1 MNVVLWI
8 IQILLAA
15 VFAGVGLAKLTQPKE
30 KLRDVMR
37 WVDPVPP
44 SQVKALGTVE
54 ALAAAGLVLPG
65 LTGIATVL
73 TPLAAVGVVIVMVGG
88 ILVHLRDRKQQASPD
103 GRRTELQGAILCA
116 VLLVLAAVV
125 AWGRFGPYAL

>member
-1 MNVVLWI
+1 MNVPLWA

-15 VFAGVGLAKLTQPKE
+15 VFAGAGLAKLTRPKE
-30 KLRDVMR
+30 KLRDRMG

-44 SQVKALGTVE
+44 SQVKALGFVE
-54 ALAAAGLVLPG
+54 VLAAAGLVLPP

-73 TPLAAVGVVIVMVGG
+73 TPLAAVGLVIVMIGG
-88 ILVHLRDRKQQASPD
+88 IVVHRRDMKEHTGDRRKL
-103 GRRTELQGAILCA
+103 EIQGAITCA

-125 AWGRFGPYAL
+125 AWGRFGPYSF

>member
-8 IQILLAA
+8 IQILLAV
-15 VFAGVGLAKLTQPKE
+15 VFAGAGFAKLTQPKD
-30 KLRDVMR
+30 KLRDMMR

-44 SQVKALGTVE
+44 TQVKALGAVE
-54 ALAAAGLVLPG
+54 LLAAIGLVLPP

-73 TPLAAVGVVIVMVGG
+73 TPLAATGLVIVMIGG
-88 ILVHLRDRKQQASPD
+88 ILVHLRDMKKQDTAEQRRK
-103 GRRTELQGAILCA
+103 ELQGAITCA

-125 AWGRFGPYAL
+125 AWGRFGPYSF

>member
-15 VFAGVGLAKLTQPKE
+15 VFAGAGLTKLTQPKE
-30 KLRDVMR
+30 KLRDKMG

-44 SQVKALGTVE
+44 TQVKALGAVE
-54 ALAAAGLVLPG
+54 LLAALGLVLPA

-73 TPLAAVGVVIVMVGG
+73 TPLAALGLVIVMIGG
-88 ILVHLRDRKQQASPD
+88 IVVHLRRKETP
-103 GRRTELQGAILCA
+103 GALVCL
-116 VLLVLAAVV
+116 VLLVLAALV
-125 AWGRFGPYAL
+125 AWGRFGPYSF

>member
-8 IQILLAA
+8 IQILLAV
-15 VFAGVGLAKLTQPKE
+15 VFAGAGFAKLTQPKD
-30 KLRDVMR
+30 KLRELMR

-44 SQVKALGTVE
+44 TQVKALGAVE
-54 ALAAAGLVLPG
+54 LLAAIGLVLPP

-73 TPLAAVGVVIVMVGG
+73 TPLAATGLVIVMIGG
-88 ILVHLRDRKQQASPD
+88 ILVHLRDMKKQDTAEQ
-103 GRRTELQGAILCA
+103 RRTELQGVITCA

-125 AWGRFGPYAL
+125 AWGRFGPYSF

>member
-8 IQILLAA
+8 IQILLAV
-15 VFAGVGLAKLTQPKE
+15 VFAGAGFAKLTQPKD
-30 KLRDVMR
+30 KLREMMR

-44 SQVKALGTVE
+44 TQVKALGAVE
-54 ALAAAGLVLPG
+54 LLAALGLVLPP

-73 TPLAAVGVVIVMVGG
+73 TPLAATGLVIVMIGG
-88 ILVHLRDRKQQASPD
+88 ILVHLRDRKKLETAEQ
-103 GRRTELQGAILCA
+103 RRTELQGAITCA

-125 AWGRFGPYAL
+125 AWGRFGPYSF

>member
-8 IQILLAA
+8 IQILLAV
-15 VFAGVGLAKLTQPKE
+15 VFAGAGFAKLTQPKD
-30 KLRDVMR
+30 KLRELMR

-44 SQVKALGTVE
+44 TQVKALGAVE
-54 ALAAAGLVLPG
+54 LLAAVGLVLPA

-73 TPLAAVGVVIVMVGG
+73 TPIAATGLVIVMIGG
-88 ILVHLRDRKQQASPD
+88 ILVHLRDLKKRDTPE
-103 GRRTELQGAILCA
+103 GRRAELQGAITCA

-125 AWGRFGPYAL
+125 AWGRFGPYSF

>member
-8 IQILLAA
+8 IQILLAV
-15 VFAGVGLAKLTQPKE
+15 VFAGAGFAKLTQPKD
-30 KLRDVMR
+30 KLRELMR

-44 SQVKALGTVE
+44 TQVKALGAAEV
-54 ALAAAGLVLPG
+54 LAAIGLVLPP

-73 TPLAAVGVVIVMVGG
+73 TPLAAVGLVIVMIGG
-88 ILVHLRDRKQQASPD
+88 ILVHLRDLKKQDTQD
-103 GRRTELQGAILCA
+103 GRRTEIQGAMTCA

-125 AWGRFGPYAL
+125 AWGRFGPYSF

>member
-8 IQILLAA
+8 IQILLAV
-15 VFAGVGLAKLTQPKE
+15 VFAGAGFAKLTQPKD
-30 KLRDVMR
+30 KLRELMR

-44 SQVKALGTVE
+44 TQVKALGAVE
-54 ALAAAGLVLPG
+54 LLAALGLVLPP

-73 TPLAAVGVVIVMVGG
+73 TPLAAVGLVIVMIGG
-88 ILVHLRDRKQQASPD
+88 ILVHLRDMKKQDTGDRRK
-103 GRRTELQGAILCA
+103 TEIQGAITCA

-125 AWGRFGPYAL
+125 AWGRFGPYSF

>member
-15 VFAGVGLAKLTQPKE
+15 VFAGVGLAKLSQPKE

-44 SQVKALGTVE
+44 SQVKSLGAVE
-54 ALAAAGLVLPG
+54 LLAAAGLVLPAA
-65 LTGIATVL
+65 TGIATVL
-73 TPLAAVGVVIVMVGG
+73 TPLAAVGLVIVMIGG
-88 ILVHLRDRKQQASPD
+88 ILVHLRAREQQTSQD
-103 GRRTELQGAILCA
+103 GRRTEIQGAVTCA

>member
-1 MNVVLWI
+1 VNTVLWV

-15 VFAGVGLAKLTQPKE
+15 TFAGAGLAKLTQPKE
-30 KLRDVMR
+30 KLRDRMG

-44 SQVKALGTVE
+44 SQVKALGAVE
-54 ALAAAGLVLPG
+54 VLAALGLVLPA

-73 TPLAAVGVVIVMVGG
+73 TPLAALGLVIVMIGA
-88 ILVHLRDRKQQASPD
+88 ILVHLRDMKKQDTPD
-103 GRRTELQGAILCA
+103 RRRTEIQGAITCV

-125 AWGRFGPYAL
+125 AWGRFGPYSL

>member
-15 VFAGVGLAKLTQPKE
+15 VFAGAGVTKLTQPKE
-30 KLRDVMR
+30 RLRDRMT

-44 SQVKALGTVE
+44 TQVKALGAVE
-54 ALAAAGLVLPG
+54 LLAAVGLVLPP
-65 LTGIATVL
+65 LTDIATVL
-73 TPLAAVGVVIVMVGG
+73 TPLAAVGLVIVMVGG
-88 ILVHLRDRKQQASPD
+88 IRVHLRRVKTETAPE
-103 GRRTELQGAILCA
+103 RRRLETQGAVACV

-125 AWGRFGPYAL
+125 AWGRFGPYPL

>member
-8 IQILLAA
+8 IQILLAV
-15 VFAGVGLAKLTQPKE
+15 VFAGAGAAKLTQPKD
-30 KLRDVMR
+30 KLRELMR

-44 SQVKALGTVE
+44 TQVKLLGAVE
-54 ALAAAGLVLPG
+54 LLAAIGLVLPP

-73 TPLAAVGVVIVMVGG
+73 TPLAAVGLVIVMIGG
-88 ILVHLRDRKQQASPD
+88 ILVHLRDMRQQD
-103 GRRTELQGAILCA
+103 TQERRRMEIQGAITCA

-125 AWGRFGPYAL
+125 AWGRFGPYSF